1 MKLTFE
7 NIDQF
12 IGRKIRIV
20 KVCAPFIGKD
30 ALGKVDYIESTNNGI
45 FLKNRKT
52 NVNPNW
58 VDLVND
64 NDEDIDMEL
73 NENTIFNPF
82 LDN

>member
-7 NIDQF
+7 NINQF

-45 FLKNRKT
+45 FLKNLKT
-52 NVNPNW
+52 EYPTILFKSYK
-58 VDLVND
+58 DD
-64 NDEDIDMEL
+64 DEDIEMEL

>member
-12 IGRKIRIV
+12 IGKKIRIV
-20 KVCAPFIGKD
+20 KICAPFLSKD
-30 ALGKVDYIESTNNGI
+30 VLGKVDYIESTNNGI
-45 FLKNRKT
+45 FLRNLKT

-58 VDLVND
+58 INLVSD
-64 NDEDIDMEL
+64 DELDIEMEL

-82 LDN
+82 